1 MKNPAGILLAV
12 AIAFVIA
19 APLLVYA
26 FPRKADPHEIKP
38 EKAPFPPKTYPYPNP
53 PQVPCSR

>member
-1 MKNPAGILLAV
+1 MRNPAGFLFGIAILFTV
-12 AIAFVIA
+12 AT
-19 APLLVYA
+19 PLLVWA
-26 FPRKADPHEIKP
+26 FPRKTDVDIRP